1 MGCGGRGEYVAQGP
15 CPFTGGRPA
24 RHKACP
30 EAALRRPSPSRVC
43 HRVPMTTITHF
54 ESGARMSQAVACG
67 DMVYLAGQ
75 VAGTVVGAGVTAQ
88 TQEILAEIDRLLAL
102 AGSDKTRLLTA
113 TIYLADMAT
122 FAEMNAAWDAWVS
135 KENPPTRATV
145 EARLAGPEYL
155 VEIVVTAVKL
165 PA

>member
-1 MGCGGRGEYVAQGP
+1 
-15 CPFTGGRPA
+15 
-24 RHKACP
+24 
-30 EAALRRPSPSRVC
+30 
-43 HRVPMTTITHF
+43 MTTITRF
-54 ESGARMSQAVACG
+54 ESGARMSQAVTYG

-75 VAGTVVGAGVTAQ
+75 VAGTTVGAGVTAQ
-88 TQEILAEIDRLLAL
+88 TQEVLAEIDRLLAL
-102 AGSDKTRLLTA
+102 AGSDKTRLISA

-145 EARLAGPEYL
+145 EAKLAGPEYL
-155 VEIVVTAVKL
+155 VEIVVVAAKL